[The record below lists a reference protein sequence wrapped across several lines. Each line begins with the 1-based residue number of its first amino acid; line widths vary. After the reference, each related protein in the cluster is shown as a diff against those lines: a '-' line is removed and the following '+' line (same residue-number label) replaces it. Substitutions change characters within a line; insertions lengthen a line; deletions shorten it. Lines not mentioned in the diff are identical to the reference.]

1 MENNLLKLN
10 IIKLK
15 KNPNENSFYL
25 KSRSI
30 NNFNSNICRCKCDCE
45 CHKKIH
51 SKTSKNR
58 TQIKKLNSNIFNLK
72 LNPQIQRKT
81 ISKAIKKNEY
91 TFDPISIT
99 NSTEPNQN
107 IITTSN
113 MGDLNNNYNGYILYR
128 NDIKDF
134 SIFLNALHKIK
145 YKNSDAKKIPKSSS
159 FKGININ
166 RNIILEDD
174 IKFNKNLNLNCYK
187 GEIFNN
193 NNNKDNSITE
203 SDTRS
208 YNQKSMSIY
217 KNISLNDLRKN
228 KINFD
233 KKKDTRTYQLYSGNS
248 IENTF
253 LNNNYQKMNNANK
266 ENDLYS
272 INENNQILNKKNQT
286 NNNKLIPKNWNIDY
300 NENYNYKKNYFLE
313 EKFNTN
319 DNHRIS
325 PLGHIVDNFVTM
337 LKDKNI
343 QMNKMIRKNVVKNK
357 NYWYNKYNEDIMIKK
372 RRLEDKC
379 LNNNK
384 LKNNYSCY
392 DIIDKGNHIENTNK
406 KIYNKRKYPINE
418 RNNKIHKMKEMKAN
432 YEEKYNNKI
441 NDNFN
446 FSFNNKYFNNQILSE
461 NEKNAKNNTCIIKKN
476 ESLNKYKVG
485 NSKTLLKNSFMNYI
499 YKNKDST
506 KSENKKK
513 GIEIKYINE
522 INKEN
527 NINKDKNIDK
537 KINNTGLNGIKK
549 KNINKNIKCFQNNNN
564 KLKLTI
570 ETFNIFIHDKKENKD
585 KNISKLNDNSFID
598 KSGLS
603 PSKFEKNI
611 EIQNISN
618 LSYNPN
624 HTLLISK
631 EGLDQ
636 SHILLNKSKNYCET
650 VAEKVKKLIK
660 KKASEN
666 SKKPSLLSKL
676 NLNTDLTLT
685 DSEKSEK
692 ELTDT
697 NVIKRNINLSCKSF
711 FCIYYKYDKISI
723 LAFDFENKTFS
734 LHDYSDFDNFEE
746 NYRLSL
752 NKGNLFLNIGK
763 FFYII
768 TGKNY
773 DLLYMF
779 DSKKKTMNKLCKLNN
794 NHSNGNLIY
803 YENNLICL
811 SGDFNKSVEK
821 YNIKKNV
828 WNNMPEMIKERS
840 GSGVVILNNK
850 YIVNLFGYNSPTKKY
865 LSNIE
870 YFDKTNKLN
879 SAWKFI
885 ECNNFSLKIKNFFC
899 INNNNK
905 IIIVGGIKYNEND
918 KEKMKYNN
926 NFIKIIFSEKNLDK
940 ENHVK
945 IEELIGKS
953 RDINKNKNYS
963 FLKGGKKFEE
973 QKDIYYE
980 VFDDKYNCH
989 IFKGNKNSHDIYYCH
1004 F

>member
-15 KNPNENSFYL
+15 KNPNENLFYL

-45 CHKKIH
+45 CHKNIH

-58 TQIKKLNSNIFNLK
+58 TQIKKLTNNIFNLK
-72 LNPQIQRKT
+72 LNPQIPRKSIT
-81 ISKAIKKNEY
+81 KTIKKNEY
-91 TFDPISIT
+91 TFDPVSIT

-113 MGDLNNNYNGYILYR
+113 MGDLNSNNNGYMLYR

-134 SIFLNALHKIK
+134 SIFLNALHRIK
-145 YKNSDAKKIPKSSS
+145 YKNSEVKKIQKSSS

-174 IKFNKNLNLNCYK
+174 KNFNKNLNSNYYK
-187 GEIFNN
+187 EGIFDI
-193 NNNKDNSITE
+193 NNKDNNITE
-203 SDTRS
+203 NENS
-208 YNQKSMSIY
+208 YSKKKMTIY
-217 KNISLNDLRKN
+217 NNMSLNDLRKN
-228 KINFD
+228 KNFD
-233 KKKDTRTYQLYSGNS
+233 KINDIRTYQLYSNNS
-248 IENTF
+248 IENIF
-253 LNNNYQKMNNANK
+253 LNNNKQKMNNVNK
-266 ENDLYS
+266 EYDLYS
-272 INENNQILNKKNQT
+272 INETKQILNKKNQV
-286 NNNKLIPKNWNIDY
+286 NNNKLIQKNWIINY
-300 NENYNYKKNYFLE
+300 NENYNYKKNYILE

-343 QMNKMIRKNVVKNK
+343 QRNKMIKKNIIKNK
-357 NYWYNKYNEDIMIKK
+357 NYWYNKYNEDIMTKK

-392 DIIDKGNHIENTNK
+392 DIIKKGNPSENTNK

-418 RNNKIHKMKEMKAN
+418 RNNKINKMKEMKAN
-432 YEEKYNNKI
+432 YEGKYNNNKI

-461 NEKNAKNNTCIIKKN
+461 NEKNSKNNTCITKKN
-476 ESLNKYKVG
+476 EALNKYKVE
-485 NSKTLLKNSFMNYI
+485 NSKTLLKNSFINYI
-499 YKNKDST
+499 YKKKDSN

-522 INKEN
+522 NNKEN
-527 NINKDKNIDK
+527 KLNKDKNIDK

-549 KNINKNIKCFQNNNN
+549 KNINKNIKCVQNKTN
-564 KLKLTI
+564 KLSI
-570 ETFNIFIHDKKENKD
+570 ETFNILIQDKKENKD
-585 KNISKLNDNSFID
+585 KNLSKLNDNSFID

-624 HTLLISK
+624 HNLLISK
-631 EGLDQ
+631 EGLDYSQ
-636 SHILLNKSKNYCET
+636 ILLNKSKNYCET
-650 VAEKVKKLIK
+650 VAEKVKKLIM

-666 SKKPSLLSKL
+666 TKKPSLLTKL

-692 ELTDT
+692 ELTDI
-697 NVIKRNINLSCKSF
+697 NIIKRNIYLSSKSF

-723 LAFDFENKTFS
+723 LAFDYENKTFS
-734 LHDYSDFDNFEE
+734 FHDYSDFDNFEE
-746 NYRLSL
+746 NYKLSL
-752 NKGNLFLNIGK
+752 NKGNMFINIGK
-763 FFYII
+763 YFYII

-850 YIVNLFGYNSPTKKY
+850 YIINLFGYNSPTKKY

-879 SAWKFI
+879 PSWKFI
-885 ECNNFSLKIKNFFC
+885 DCNNFSLKIKNFFC
-899 INNNNK
+899 YNNNNK
-905 IIIVGGIKYNEND
+905 IIIVGGSKYNENE

-940 ENHVK
+940 ENNVK
-945 IEELIGKS
+945 IEELIGKA
-953 RDINKNKNYS
+953 RDNNKNKNYS
-963 FLKGGKKFEE
+963 FFKGGKKFED
-973 QKDIYYE
+973 QKDINYE

-989 IFKGNKNSHDIYYCH
+989 IFKGNKNSHDIYQFH